1 MVGKNIAIATI
12 FLAIIAFMAL
22 AFRPGSISTVGQGG
36 GGYSM
41 GGGNEGGWGGGW
53 GGGDDHDDDD

>member
-22 AFRPGSISTVGQGG
+22 AFRPGTVGTVGQGG

-41 GGGNEGGWGGGW
+41 GGENGGGNWGGNWGGG
-53 GGGDDHDDDD
+53 DHDDDD